1 LTRKQRDYKAEYARR
16 IARAKEKGYSR
27 AVARG
32 HARKGEAG
40 IRAARFLGIPVGS
53 DIDGVVAKDKRRV
66 FGRKIPRRAPGE
78 GPLEYEER
86 LTEEKQRPERQF
98 KWTSQDEFIES
109 LIALGL
115 TEREAYTHWFS

>member
-1 LTRKQRDYKAEYARR
+1 MASRKRDYKAEYARR

-27 AVARG
+27 SVARG
-32 HARKGEAG
+32 HARHGEAG
-40 IRAARFLGIPVGS
+40 IRVAARMGVTPGA
-53 DIDGVVAKDKRRV
+53 DIDSTVAKDKRRV

-86 LTEEKQRPERQF
+86 LTEIQQKPERQF
-98 KWTSQDEFIES
+98 KWTTQDDFIAS
-109 LIALGL
+109 LIELGL